1 MWTVLLMTLLGVA
14 YLASAA
20 VVGYVL
26 FQDRS
31 NAVAASA
38 RRRRADRDP
47 RSTSSPEMVF
57 STHT

>member
-1 MWTVLLMTLLGVA
+1 VLLMTLLGVA